1 MQTIG
6 LINQNF
12 SFYNNSLS
20 LNIEKELKDFY
31 IFKKGIE
38 FSIQK
43 VINFSII
50 ENNKRQN
57 ELKNAINAPQPYPVN
72 KEIINLEKFNLEE
85 YNSYLEKIKN
95 IQTISDEI
103 KRSLIINNSTE
114 NNQSIKSKYF
124 CIKKNVTKKHIFDLQ
139 TNNEIKVF
147 KNNKVVYINK
157 NLLKKN
163 SISRGIKKLK
173 KINFI
178 IAKKRSS
185 KFRGV
190 SKNGNKWQ
198 VLMMVNNKK
207 YFLGNYPSE
216 ELAARIYDIQAIKS
230 WGIKAK
236 TNFVYDNDQIK
247 KIYLKKINTKC
258 HDISDIIAQ
267 INN

>member
-1 MQTIG
+1 LQTIG

-20 LNIEKELKDFY
+20 LNIEKEPKDLY
-31 IFKKGIE
+31 IVQKGIN

-50 ENNKRQN
+50 ENNKQQN
-57 ELKNAINAPQPYPVN
+57 ELNNVINAPQLYPVN
-72 KEIINLEKFNLEE
+72 KKIINLEKYYFEE

-95 IQTISDEI
+95 FHAFKDEI
-103 KRSLIINNSTE
+103 KRSLISNNSTE
-114 NNQSIKSKYF
+114 NNHNIKHKYF
-124 CIKKNVTKKHIFDLQ
+124 CVKKNLIKKHIFDFE

-157 NLLKKN
+157 NLLNKN
-163 SISRGIKKLK
+163 SASRGIKKLK

-178 IAKKRSS
+178 ITKKRSS
-185 KFRGV
+185 KYRGV

-198 VLMMVNNKK
+198 SLIMVNKK
-207 YFLGNYPSE
+207 NYFLGRYPSE
-216 ELAARIYDIQAIKS
+216 EFAARVYDIQAIKA

-236 TNFVYDNDQIK
+236 TNFVYDNNQIK
-247 KIYLKKINTKC
+247 KIYLKKINIKC
-258 HDISDIIAQ
+258 NDISDIMAQ